1 MSRTATFAALA
12 CALLVVLSG
21 CNLDS
26 GSDSP
31 TPASSTRTTQPAD
44 VSDHEAGPDS
54 PITYG
59 FKVPRGATQI
69 GPLVR
74 FRSAALIAAYK
85 PELDAADAQ
94 REAEDKEKAD
104 EAEREGTPLP
114 SESAP
119 IDTPP
124 SDDTF
129 KAIEDPPKP
138 DTTISLM
145 RVDGKPSDVVRRML
159 AQISAALPEAD
170 VSTTDLSKYC
180 TSADRRIT
188 GCTLAIRGLTA
199 DERDIRVTMTVDPGN
214 VTTRT
219 ARLAAQTRPV
229 MTLTIEYVGNPRKGQ
244 LSRESNQLKDV
255 PDVKS
260 GGDTS
265 GLIFP
270 RMDEDAP
277 RDEPLVRNWEAPR
290 AAQIILTSH
299 RPGFVLLTTERA
311 TDGDQIAQ
319 QFVVDAA
326 VKGGF
331 TKDVSEDLNEV
342 SATYTAIAA
351 DGSTV
356 RAVNVLSARGS
367 YTMLFSY
374 PPVKAAKDVK
384 KK

>member
-1 MSRTATFAALA
+1 MT
-12 CALLVVLSG
+12 CALLVVLAG
-21 CNLDS
+21 CDGAS
-26 GSDSP
+26 EPP
-31 TPASSTRTTQPAD
+31 TTPVSSTTTTKPAD

-59 FKVPRGATQI
+59 FKVPKGATQL

-85 PELDAADAQ
+85 PELDAALAQ
-94 REAEDKEKAD
+94 REAEEKEKAAQ
-104 EAEREGTPLP
+104 AERDGTPLP
-114 SESAP
+114 SVVPP

-129 KAIEDPPKP
+129 KPIEDPPKP

-145 RVDGKPSDVVRRML
+145 RIDGKPTDVVRRML
-159 AQISAALPEAD
+159 AQIKAALPDAGI
-170 VSTTDLSKYC
+170 VTNDLSKYC
-180 TSADRRIT
+180 SATNRRVT
-188 GCTLAIRGLTA
+188 GCKLEVRGLTS

-219 ARLAAQTRPV
+219 SPVSAKTRPV
-229 MTLTIEYVGNPRKGQ
+229 MTLMIEYVGNPRTGQ
-244 LSRESNQLKDV
+244 LTRESNELKNVEDI
-255 PDVKS
+255 KS

-277 RDEPLVRNWEAPR
+277 ANTPLVRGWVAPR
-290 AAQIILTSH
+290 AATIILSGFN
-299 RPGFVLLTTERA
+299 PGFVILTTERA

-319 QFVVDAA
+319 QFVIDAG
-326 VKGGF
+326 VKGAF

-342 SATYTAIAA
+342 STTYTAIAS
-351 DGSTV
+351 DGATV
-356 RAVNVLSARGS
+356 RATNVLSARGS

-374 PPVKAAKDVK
+374 PAPK

>member
-1 MSRTATFAALA
+1 MSRTARFTAAS
-12 CALLVVLSG
+12 CAVLILLSG
-21 CNLDS
+21 CDMDTTGNP
-26 GSDSP
+26 P
-31 TPASSTRTTQPAD
+31 TPASSTSTTQPAD

-69 GPLVR
+69 GPLIR

-85 PELDAADAQ
+85 PELDAAIAQ
-94 REAEDKEKAD
+94 REAEDQAEAD
-104 EAEREGTPLP
+104 AAERDGTPLP
-114 SESAP
+114 STTAP

-129 KAIEDPPKP
+129 KVIDEAPKP

-145 RVDGKPSDVVRRML
+145 RIDGDPSDVVRRML
-159 AQISAALPEAD
+159 AQISAALPEAE
-170 VSTTDLSKYC
+170 VSTTDLSKHC
-180 TSADRRIT
+180 TAVNRRIT
-188 GCTLAIRGLTA
+188 GCTLTVRGLTA
-199 DERDIRVTMTVDPGN
+199 NERDIRVTMTVDPGN
-214 VTTRT
+214 VKTRT
-219 ARLAAQTRPV
+219 SPLAAQTRPV
-229 MTLTIEYVGNPRKGQ
+229 MTLMVEYVGNPRTGQ
-244 LSRESNQLKDV
+244 LNRESNQLKDV
-255 PDVKS
+255 PDIQP

-277 RDEPLVRNWEAPR
+277 RDAPLVRGWEAPE
-290 AAQIILTSH
+290 AATILLTGNK
-299 RPGFVLLTTERA
+299 PGFVMLTTERA

-319 QFVVDAA
+319 QFVIDSA
-326 VKGGF
+326 VKGAF

-356 RAVNVLSARGS
+356 RGVNVLSARGS
-367 YTMLFSY
+367 YTVLFSH
-374 PPVKAAKDVK
+374 PPVKAVK
-384 KK
+384 KKKKK